1 MINLFLKKGREMNK
15 INFNS
20 LAKFHSV
27 LNLPAMDQGR
37 LYSAGTNR
45 SRTTAD
51 RTADG
56 PETGGDQG
64 VATTGRAANR
74 GCFQMAENG
83 RGISIC
89 QSSVRCS
96 GIKGEN
102 CEMLKTV

>member
-1 MINLFLKKGREMNK
+1 
-15 INFNS
+15 
-20 LAKFHSV
+20 
-27 LNLPAMDQGR
+27 MDQGR

-64 VATTGRAANR
+64 ERPLGGQQTGDASRWPRTVGASVFVRALSEAQALR
-74 GCFQMAENG
+74 E
-83 RGISIC
+83 
-89 QSSVRCS
+89 
-96 GIKGEN
+96 KN